1 MIRPENTTRK
11 IDALGRLT
19 IPKAIRDRMSIGEND
34 DIAFYS
40 LNQDG
45 VEYICLTKSGGV
57 DPKFLAARA
66 VLEELGV
73 SVPTELEAACQQ

>member
-1 MIRPENTTRK
+1 MIRPENTSRK
-11 IDALGRLT
+11 IDGLGRIT
-19 IPKAIRDRMSIGEND
+19 IPKSIRDRMMIGEND
-34 DIAFYS
+34 DLAFYTMY
-40 LNQDG
+40 LDG

-73 SVPTELEAACQQ
+73 SVPAELEAACQL